1 VYFVG
6 LTHSRESQEVAA
18 TVKLTLNPSGHLV
31 MVEPPYSE
39 GQEPC
44 YSNIVRAFA
53 ISQSAGIMALAGG
66 KAAPDWPFSWMY
78 WRDFGTRYLLQL
90 CQNQSTAKRLDPSPS
105 LDAATLASLHL
116 RIPPMPGAEYCTPE
130 VLGDIWRSLDS
141 WTLESI
147 ARDPDGLA
155 GFLHRNAPLW
165 RQVGRVC
172 FHLAENRQDSE
183 FPFAFMATYI
193 PRLGKNARTQHLPL
207 SQALREYAGDN
218 NREALLRLLEP
229 VYEAGTR
236 CSWVKNLLESNDI
249 YHPLAWTPEEA
260 YPFLK
265 DVQALEES
273 GLVVR
278 LPDWW
283 KKRPRP
289 RVQIA
294 VGSKVENTLSARAL
308 LDFQVQ
314 LTLYG
319 APLTPEEIA
328 TLTTSGEGLA
338 MIRGQWV
345 EVNGD
350 KLRQAL
356 EQWQKVEA
364 EAGDDGI
371 SFIEGMRL
379 LAGAQRDLS
388 GQDLMLEE
396 TGWAYVEASDWLRE
410 MLAGLRDP
418 ARLEAVRELSGLQTN
433 LRPYQQTGLN
443 WLWFLSE
450 LGLGACLADDMGLGK
465 TIQVIS
471 LLLAQQSH
479 GRKKVPSLLVLPA
492 SLLSNWKSELARFAP
507 SLKAVCLHLSEMER
521 RELEQIAADP
531 ETALAS
537 ADVVLTTYGMLQR
550 QEWIR
555 KPTWNLIVLDEAQA
569 IKNPGTQQTRAVKTL
584 SGRARIA
591 LTGTPLENRL
601 SDLWS
606 LFDFICPGLLGS
618 ATRFN
623 QFIASQESRE
633 PPSYAPLRTL
643 VQPYILRRL
652 KTDRNVISDLPDKVE
667 VTAWCGLSKFQTRL
681 YGQAVKDLAAALK
694 EQQEGMKRRGLIL
707 SSLMRF
713 KQICNHPDQAL
724 GDGDFAEERSGKFA
738 RLRALVEEIAAR
750 QERVLV
756 FTQFREMTT
765 PLATFLAQVFGHSGL
780 VLHGG
785 TPVAERK
792 KLVDRFQH
800 ESGPP
805 FFVLSLKAGG
815 TGLNLTAASHVI
827 HFDRWWNPAVENQAT
842 DRVFRIG
849 QKKNVVVHKFVCKGT
864 VEEKIDAL
872 IAAKANLATEL
883 LEGAE
888 TLLTEM
894 NDEALLRL
902 VALELEKAAI

>member
-1 VYFVG
+1 MD
-6 LTHSRESQEVAA
+6 
-18 TVKLTLNPSGHLV
+18 LTLKPSGHLM
-31 MVEPPYSE
+31 MVENPDAETSE
-39 GQEPC
+39 PRFIRIAQ
-44 YSNIVRAFA
+44 AFA
-53 ISQSAGIMALAGG
+53 DSQSAGIISLAGE
-66 KAAPDWPFSWMY
+66 KSAIDWPLSWLY
-78 WRDFGTRYLLQL
+78 WRDFGARYLLHL
-90 CQNQSTAKRLDPSPS
+90 CHNQSTVKKLDPAPP
-105 LDAATLASLHL
+105 LPPATLASLHL
-116 RIPPMPGAEYCTPE
+116 SIPPMPGAEYCTPE
-130 VLGDIWRSLDS
+130 VLGEIWSALDC
-141 WTLESI
+141 WARASI
-147 ARDPDGLA
+147 SRDPEGLS
-155 GFLHRNAPLW
+155 GFLHRHAPLW

-172 FHLAENRQDSE
+172 FHLAENRQDPE
-183 FPFAFMATYI
+183 FPFAFMATYV
-193 PRLGKNARTQHLPL
+193 PRLGKNARAQHLPL
-207 SQALREYAGDN
+207 SQALREYAGAN

-229 VYEAGTR
+229 VYEASTR
-236 CSWVKNLLESNDI
+236 CPWVKDLLGSNDI

-260 YPFLK
+260 YSFLK
-265 DVQALEES
+265 DVSALEGS

-289 RVQIA
+289 KVQIA
-294 VGSKVENTLSARAL
+294 IGSKVGTALSAQAL
-308 LDFQVQ
+308 LDFQVNM
-314 LTLYG
+314 TLDG
-319 APLTPEEIA
+319 DPLSAEEIA
-328 TLTTSGEGLA
+328 TLIASGEELA
-338 MIRGQWV
+338 MVRGQWV
-345 EVNGD
+345 EVNGE

-364 EAGDDGI
+364 EAGGDGL

-396 TGWAYVEASDWLRE
+396 RGWAHVEAGAQLRE
-410 MLAGLRDP
+410 LLAGLRDP
-418 ARLEAVRELSGLQTN
+418 ARLNAVRDVPGLETN
-433 LRPYQQTGLN
+433 LRPYQQTGLS

-465 TIQVIS
+465 TIQVIA
-471 LLLAQQSH
+471 LLLTQQ
-479 GRKKVPSLLVLPA
+479 GRSEKKSPNLLVLPA

-507 SLKAVCLHLSEMER
+507 SLRAVCLHPSEMER
-521 RELEQIAADP
+521 RDLERIAADP
-531 ETALAS
+531 ENALAGTD
-537 ADVVLTTYGMLQR
+537 AVLTTYGMLQR
-550 QEWIR
+550 QKWLR
-555 KPTWNLIVLDEAQA
+555 MPSWNLIVLDEAQA
-569 IKNPGTQQTRAVKTL
+569 IKNPGTQQAKAVKTL

-591 LTGTPLENRL
+591 LTGTPVENRL

-618 ATRFN
+618 VTRFKRFVSSLEN
-623 QFIASQESRE
+623 RE
-633 PPSYAPLRTL
+633 PPSYAPLRAL

-652 KTDRNVISDLPDKVE
+652 KTDRSVIDDLPEKVE
-667 VTAWCGLSKFQTRL
+667 MAAWCGLSKFQARL
-681 YGQAVKDLAAALK
+681 YDQTVKNLAEALK

-724 GDGDFAEERSGKFA
+724 GDGDFAEVRSGKFA
-738 RLRALVEEIAAR
+738 RLRELVEEIVAR
-750 QERVLV
+750 QEKVLV

-765 PLATFLAQVFGHSGL
+765 PLASFLAQVFGRPGL

-792 KLVDRFQH
+792 KRVDRFQC
-800 ESGPP
+800 EDGPP

-842 DRVFRIG
+842 DRAFRIG

-872 IAAKANLATEL
+872 IAAKSDLADEL

-902 VALELEKAAI
+902 VALDLDKAVI